1 MKGLKMGELA
11 SKPSAPAPGKRLL
24 YPKADG
30 WYELDSDDNEESLK
44 GDQGDQGPQGP
55 QGPQGDPGTPGSQ
68 GPAGPMTT
76 EAFISETST
85 VTLPN
90 TTTPTV
96 IYSDTENWSGGGN
109 SYLDISLAVRPH
121 STGNDMEFFI
131 RFDGVILTPEY
142 DEEHKDTSTTQSM
155 WRSQCFN
162 LGNVSAGNH
171 TIELLFSKEG
181 TGGTAQLKNYTAKAV
196 RYS

>member
-11 SKPSAPAPGKRLL
+11 AKPDAPAPGKRLL

-44 GDQGDQGPQGP
+44 GEKGDPGDPGVQGDP
-55 QGPQGDPGTPGSQ
+55 GPQGDPGQQ
-68 GPAGPMTT
+68 GPAGAMTV
-76 EAFISETST
+76 EGFVSETST

-96 IYSDTENWSGGGN
+96 IYSDTINFSGAGD
-109 SYLDISLAVRPH
+109 SFLDISLASRPH
-121 STGNDMEFFI
+121 STGNDMEYFV
-131 RFDGVILTPEY
+131 RWDGVILVPEY
-142 DEEHKDTSTTQSM
+142 DEEHKDTSTTQSN

-171 TIELLFSKEG
+171 TLELLFSKES